1 MSFIIR
7 MALREIRASWQRLV
21 FFFVCIAIG
30 VAAIVALRSVIQSV
44 RAALTGEARAL
55 LSADVVISSN
65 DPFNAFVRDTIAR
78 ETRARRIEAQSQV
91 VEMGTMVRPADPAA
105 TGSRI
110 VELKAVQSAFPMYG
124 TLRLQGGRPYAH
136 DLLRGHGTLV
146 RPELLAQFGLQVGD
160 RITIGTQPFEVRGII
175 ESEPGRR
182 LGAFTLGPRVLI
194 DHADLESTGLLAFG
208 SRVEHE
214 LLLKVPDAA
223 LADLTIDLRQAFA
236 NEFVGVR
243 SYRRNEDRMSRDFE
257 RAENY
262 LSLVGLVVLI
272 LGGIGVSSVARV
284 FVQQKIRS
292 IAILKCVGTT
302 SRQILAV
309 YLVQILLLGLAGS
322 LLGILLAEGVILAV
336 PSFVPAS
343 VNMLQVDYGLTGAAV
358 AQGLLIGLLVSLLFS
373 LVPLL

>member
-1 MSFIIR
+1 MSFIVR

-44 RAALTGEARAL
+44 RTALSGEARAL
-55 LSADVVISSN
+55 LSADLVVSGN
-65 DPFNAFVRDTIAR
+65 DPFNRTVRASIAG
-78 ETRARRIEAQSQV
+78 EARAGRIVAQS
-91 VEMGTMVRPADPAA
+91 EAIELPTMVRPADPAM

-110 VELKAVQSAFPMYG
+110 VELRAVQSSFPMYG
-124 TLRLQGGRPYAH
+124 TLRLPGGQPYTH
-136 DLLRGHGTLV
+136 DLLRGHGALV
-146 RPELLAQFGLQVGD
+146 RPELLAQFGLAVGD
-160 RITIGTQPFEVRGII
+160 RITIGAQPFQIRGVI

-182 LGAFTLGPRVLI
+182 LGSFSLGPRVLI
-194 DHADLESTGLLAFG
+194 DYADLDSTGLLSYG
-208 SRVEHE
+208 SRVDHQ

-223 LADLTIDLRQAFA
+223 LAALTMDLRGAFA

-292 IAILKCVGTT
+292 IAVLKCIGARST
-302 SRQILAV
+302 QIMGVYVLQVLA
-309 YLVQILLLGLAGS
+309 LGLAGS
-322 LLGILLAEGVILAV
+322 MLGVVLARATLAAIPIALGGSTTILDAA
-336 PSFVPAS
+336 
-343 VNMLQVDYGLTGAAV
+343 DYGL
-358 AQGLLIGLLVSLLFS
+358 
-373 LVPLL
+373 

>member
-44 RAALTGEARAL
+44 RAALSGEARAL
-55 LSADVVISSN
+55 LSADMVISSN
-65 DPFNAFVRDTIAR
+65 DAFRPAVRETLAR
-78 ETRARRIEAQSQV
+78 EARAGRIALQSEA
-91 VEMGTMVRPADPAA
+91 VELGTMVRPADPAL

-110 VELKAVQSAFPMYG
+110 VELRAVQSSFPMYG
-124 TLRLQGGRPYAH
+124 TMRLQGGRPYSH
-136 DLLRGHGTLV
+136 ELLRGHGALV

-160 RITIGTQPFEVRGII
+160 RITIGTQPFEIRGVI
-175 ESEPGRR
+175 EAEPGRR
-182 LGAFTLGPRVLI
+182 LGSFSLGPRVLI
-194 DHADLESTGLLAFG
+194 DYADLESTGLLAFG
-208 SRVEHE
+208 SRVDHQV
-214 LLLKVPDAA
+214 LLKVPDAA
-223 LADLTIDLRQAFA
+223 LATLTMDLRLAFA

-292 IAILKCVGTT
+292 IAILKCIGGT
-302 SRQILAV
+302 SHQILAV
-309 YLVQILLLGLAGS
+309 YLV
-322 LLGILLAEGVILAV
+322 
-336 PSFVPAS
+336 
-343 VNMLQVDYGLTGAAV
+343 
-358 AQGLLIGLLVSLLFS
+358 
-373 LVPLL
+373 